1 VKGFGLRVRVTAESL
16 GLQALAGKKIPHK
29 IGGQQTQ
36 VMVHFAGMM
45 IKIVMCEII
54 HGAHKGTSVRIKT
67 FLHLALLIL
76 HMRFC
81 LIITCIATLFACG
94 SGKTPAQS
102 IQTAMQ
108 NNNDALLP
116 VPATEEEWKQR
127 LSPEEYRV
135 LRQKGTERPFSSPFE
150 QVWDSGTYV
159 CKGCGNE
166 LFRSET
172 KFDAGC
178 GWPSF
183 YETIDKSKVKEI
195 VDYSHNM
202 IRTEVVCAR
211 CGGHLGHVFNDGY
224 GQPTGLRYCINGVS
238 LGFRKK

>member
-1 VKGFGLRVRVTAESL
+1 
-16 GLQALAGKKIPHK
+16 
-29 IGGQQTQ
+29 
-36 VMVHFAGMM
+36 
-45 IKIVMCEII
+45 
-54 HGAHKGTSVRIKT
+54 
-67 FLHLALLIL
+67 
-76 HMRFC
+76 MRFC
-81 LIITCIATLFACG
+81 LIITFIATLFACG
-94 SGKTPAQS
+94 SGKTPTQS
-102 IQTAMQ
+102 TQTAMQ
-108 NNNDALLP
+108 NNNDTLLP

-195 VDYSHNM
+195 VDYSHGM

-211 CGGHLGHVFNDGY
+211 CNGHLGHVFNDGY

>member
-1 VKGFGLRVRVTAESL
+1 MRNFPV
-16 GLQALAGKKIPHK
+16 
-29 IGGQQTQ
+29 
-36 VMVHFAGMM
+36 FA
-45 IKIVMCEII
+45 V
-54 HGAHKGTSVRIKT
+54 V
-67 FLHLALLIL
+67 LLL
-76 HMRFC
+76 M
-81 LIITCIATLFACG
+81 ACG
-94 SGKTPAQS
+94 SGKNPAS
-102 IQTAMQ
+102 SSLTTMQ
-108 NNNDALLP
+108 NTPSDTLLP

-127 LSPEEYRV
+127 LTPEEYRV

-183 YETIDKSKVKEI
+183 YEAIDKSKVKEI

-211 CGGHLGHVFNDGY
+211 CDGHLGHVFNDGY